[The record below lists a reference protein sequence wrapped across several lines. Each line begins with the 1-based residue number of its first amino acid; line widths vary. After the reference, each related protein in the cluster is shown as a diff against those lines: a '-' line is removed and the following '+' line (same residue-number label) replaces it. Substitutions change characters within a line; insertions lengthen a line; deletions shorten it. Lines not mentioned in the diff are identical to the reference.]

1 MKAAI
6 RWAIQ
11 NSPAMNTLMVAVMF
25 IGAVS
30 MFLMRREVFPEFDLE
45 IVLISVPYPGASP
58 SEVEEGICQKLE
70 EAVRSINGIKKQTAI
85 AQEGGGHLVLELENN
100 VTNVPKILADI
111 RSEVDRIPS
120 FPELA
125 EDPEVQQITLRQVAI
140 RVGLLGPDVKTPEAE
155 LALREVAE
163 RVRTELLLLPSVS
176 QANLIGVRD
185 FQVDVEIPEDKLRK
199 YGLTLQQVGQIIRRE
214 NIEIP
219 GGSMKT
225 DSQEVLLRGKNKRL
239 LGDEIASIPL
249 VTTLDGAVLTV
260 GELGTVKDE
269 FTDESAISLI
279 NERPG
284 LVISIDRT
292 ASEDL
297 LSIVDDV
304 HEYVN
309 STELPSGYELTTW
322 QDTGIDVRDRI
333 DLLRRNGLQ
342 GLVLVF
348 LVLAVFLDLRL
359 AFWVALG
366 IPISVLGACALLLY
380 VGATLN
386 MISLFAFLLA
396 LGIVVDDA
404 IVIGENIYAHR
415 QQGKDYTTAAVDGA
429 YEVMP
434 SVAASV
440 MTTVIAFVPLFYVSG
455 VMGKF
460 IAVMPLAVIAMLILS
475 LAESIFILPCHLAH
489 HDNLFI
495 TVLSYVL
502 YPFRLLGG
510 LLQLVQGFV
519 ARLLEFVIQRLYIPA
534 LHWSVANP
542 AIVLSSA
549 FSIFVVT
556 MAFVPAGITPWL
568 IFPKLDSNWVEA
580 KITFPDGTP
589 SSVTDHATRQIEDAF
604 DRIND
609 EWAAKG
615 MPLKR
620 LVHRAVGQVVS
631 PGALGPDARTDG
643 SHVGMVFIELQDT
656 STREITSEEIL
667 DRWRRETG
675 EVVGVD
681 TLIFGTPEMGPGGAP
696 IEFKLLAPAEYMK
709 ELEAAVEACK
719 SELADVARYPGV
731 VDLRDDSRP
740 GKLEYQLNVKE
751 GAKSMGITAAD
762 LAETVRASY
771 WGEEVMRL
779 QRGRH
784 EVKLMVRYPEADR
797 RSLAGFDAIR
807 VRGPD
812 GTEQPLTELADVRV
826 ERGYSEINR
835 VDQLRSITI
844 TAGIKE
850 NEGNAGENVANFRA
864 DFAPKLAADYPHVRI
879 RWEGQAEQ
887 STDSMKSLFLGFIVA
902 ILAMFVLLTMEF
914 RSYFQ
919 PLVVLAIIPF
929 GLVGALWGHALLGLP
944 LTMFSLF
951 GLVALAGVVVN
962 DSIVLMDFINHE
974 ISAGARVQEAI
985 MAAGSRRFRP
995 VALTSLTTVAGL
1007 TPILLET
1014 SFQAQVLIPMAASL
1028 CFGLM
1033 LGTVLVLFL
1042 VPVVYSLYGRW
1053 ILGAS
1058 FNAPIEEIRPLL
1070 VDPVIVQPPTTEPV
1084 MSDVSDE
1091 QDQEAVCP

>member
-6 RWAIQ
+6 RWATQ
-11 NSPAMNTLMVAVMF
+11 NSPAVNTLMVVVMLVG
-25 IGAVS
+25 IGS
-30 MFLMRREVFPEFDLE
+30 LFLMRREVFPEFDLE

-70 EAVRSINGIKKQTAI
+70 EAVRSINGIKKQTSV

-100 VTNVPKILADI
+100 VSNVQKILSDI

-140 RVGLLGPDVKTPEAE
+140 RLGVLGPDVNTPDAE

-163 RVRTELLLLPSVS
+163 RVRTGLLLLPAVS

-185 FQVDVEIPEDKLRK
+185 YQIDVEVSEDTLRK
-199 YGLTLQQVGQIIRRE
+199 YGLSLQQVGQIIRRE

-225 DSQEVLLRGKNKRL
+225 ESQEVLLRGKNKRL

-249 VTTLDGAVLTV
+249 VTTPDGVVLTV
-260 GELGTVKDE
+260 GELGNVKDE
-269 FTDESAISLI
+269 FTDDSAINLI
-279 NERPG
+279 NGRPG

-292 ASEDL
+292 ATEDL
-297 LSIVDDV
+297 LAIVDAV
-304 HEYVN
+304 HEYVD
-309 STELPSGYELTTW
+309 STELPPGYELTTW
-322 QDTGIDVRDRI
+322 QDSGVDVRDRI
-333 DLLRRNGLQ
+333 NLLRRNGIQ
-342 GLVLVF
+342 GLFLVF

-415 QQGKDYTTAAVDGA
+415 QQGKDFTSAAIDGA
-429 YEVMP
+429 YEVLP
-434 SVAASV
+434 SVTASV
-440 MTTVIAFVPLFYVSG
+440 LTTIIAFVPLFYVSG

-460 IAVMPLAVIAMLILS
+460 IAVLPLAVIAMLVIS
-475 LAESIFILPCHLAH
+475 LAESTFILPCHLAH
-489 HDNLFI
+489 RDNLFM
-495 TVLSYVL
+495 TGLSYAL
-502 YPFRLLGG
+502 YPFRLLSW
-510 LLQLVQGFV
+510 LLHLVQRQV
-519 ARLLEFVIQRLYIPA
+519 ARVLGFVIQSLYMPA
-534 LHWSVANP
+534 LRWATANP
-542 AIVLSSA
+542 AIMLSSA
-549 FSIFVVT
+549 FSILVVT
-556 MAFVPAGITPWL
+556 LAFVPAGITPWL
-568 IFPKLDSNWVEA
+568 IFPKLDSNWIEA
-580 KITFPDGTP
+580 KVTFPDGTP
-589 SSVTDHATRQIEDAF
+589 SAVTDLATRQIEDAF

-609 EWAAKG
+609 RWAQRG

-620 LVHRAVGQVVS
+620 LVHRAVGQVVA
-631 PGALGPDARTDG
+631 PGSLGPDSRTDG

-656 STREITSEEIL
+656 SKRDITSEEIL
-667 DRWRRETG
+667 SAWRQETG
-675 EVVGVD
+675 EIAGVD
-681 TLIFGTPEMGPGGAP
+681 TLTYGTPEMGPGGAA
-696 IEFKLLAPAEYMK
+696 IEFKLLAPAEHME
-709 ELEAAVEACK
+709 ELEAAIEACK
-719 SELADVARYPGV
+719 TELADAGRYPGV
-731 VDLRDDSRP
+731 VDIRDDSRP

-751 GAKSMGITAAD
+751 SAKAMGITAAD

-771 WGEEVMRL
+771 YGEEVMRL

-797 RSLAGFDAIR
+797 RSLAGFDGIR
-807 VRGPD
+807 VRGTD
-812 GTEQPLTELADVRV
+812 GAERPLTELADVRV

-844 TAGIKE
+844 TGDIKE
-850 NEGNAGENVANFRA
+850 LEGNARENVAKFRTE
-864 DFAPKLAADYPHVRI
+864 FAPKLAAEFPHVRI

-887 STDSMKSLFLGFIVA
+887 STESMQSLFYGFIVA
-902 ILAMFVLLTMEF
+902 LLAMYVLLTVEF

-919 PLVVLAIIPF
+919 PIIVLAIIPF
-929 GLVGALWGHALLGLP
+929 GIVGALWGHALLGLP

-951 GLVALAGVVVN
+951 GLVALTGVVVN

-974 ISAGARVQEAI
+974 IKAGVRVHDALI
-985 MAAGSRRFRP
+985 AAGTRRFRP
-995 VALTSLTTVAGL
+995 VILTSLTTVAGL
-1007 TPILLET
+1007 TPIMLET

-1042 VPVVYSLYGRW
+1042 VPVVFSLYGRW
-1053 ILGAS
+1053 ILGVPFAEPTV
-1058 FNAPIEEIRPLL
+1058 APLALL
-1070 VDPVIVQPPTTEPV
+1070 AEPV
-1084 MSDVSDE
+1084 PTELSDE
-1091 QDQEAVCP
+1091 WDQEAVCS